1 MHLDQQL
8 GIEDV
13 FGENGFSGFRSPDF
27 RPFVP
32 AGLPADSWYTDI
44 SVKTTYT
51 AMLEDE
57 FGMLVMA

>member
-27 RPFVP
+27 RPKFVP
-32 AGLPADSWYTDI
+32 AGLPTDSWYTDI

-51 AMLEDE
+51 AM
-57 FGMLVMA
+57 